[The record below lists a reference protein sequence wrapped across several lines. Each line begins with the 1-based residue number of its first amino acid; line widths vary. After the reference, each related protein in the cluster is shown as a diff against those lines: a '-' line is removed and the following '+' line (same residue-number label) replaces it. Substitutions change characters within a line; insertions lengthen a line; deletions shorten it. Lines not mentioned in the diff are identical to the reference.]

1 VHQWGRLN
9 TVYRIDQTMS
19 IDDLSAEQKKQ
30 AKQYAFWTA
39 VAIIGGYV
47 ILFVI

>member
-1 VHQWGRLN
+1 
-9 TVYRIDQTMS
+9 MS

-30 AKQYAFWTA
+30 AIQLVFWNVVA
-39 VAIIGGYV
+39 VIGGYV